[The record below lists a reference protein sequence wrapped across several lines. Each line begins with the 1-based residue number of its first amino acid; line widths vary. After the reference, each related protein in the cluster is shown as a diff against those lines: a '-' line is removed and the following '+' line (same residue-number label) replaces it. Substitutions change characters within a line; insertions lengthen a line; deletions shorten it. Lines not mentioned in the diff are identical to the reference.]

1 MSRLPERNVWEGG
14 VTLVVGL
21 ALLLFAGDVE
31 VPVVDPTKVG
41 VVMLC
46 LGGAQTVWGLFRS
59 ARR

>member
-14 VTLVVGL
+14 ATLVVGL
-21 ALLLFAGDVE
+21 ALLLFARDVE